1 MTIHDF
7 AEMLNGRRYGDEML
21 PSEIA
26 QARELGFTV
35 VFGYSDDCVEF
46 RGDYT
51 DEIDCFN
58 GGRVYEDGDK
68 YIDAVWCDG
77 EYSWTYKTNIPHA
90 TFDIYEDGEKYCRGI
105 VFEKYERKCPIC
117 KYEFSMCQCRFG
129 GSAHPDRSKRRAVV
143 LDHLY
148 LLSPKQLEHV
158 INLEK
163 QWQVSYGDEERTKIY
178 EDLKGDK
185 KG

>member
-21 PSEIA
+21 PSEIV

-68 YIDAVWCDG
+68 YIDAVWCEG
-77 EYSWTYKTNIPHA
+77 EYSWTYKTNILHA
-90 TFDIYEDGEKYCRGI
+90 TFDIYDDGEKYCRGI
-105 VFEKYERKCPIC
+105 VFEKSEEKCPIC
-117 KYEFSMCQCRFG
+117 KYEFRMCQCRFG
-129 GSAHPDRSKRRAVV
+129 GSAHPDRSKRREVV

-158 INLEK
+158 VNLEK
-163 QWQVSYGDEERTKIY
+163 QWQTSYGDEERTKIY
-178 EDLKGDK
+178 EDLKG
-185 KG
+185 GE